1 MLHVVLYEPEI
12 PQNTGNIIRTCMA
25 TGSRL
30 HLIEPLGFSL
40 DEKHLRR
47 SGMDY
52 IKDADIH
59 IHKNWEEFVKENPSD
74 KYYFMTRYGHKAPGV
89 YSARWMGEDTS
100 YDVKNAQIIKNVEG
114 KTRTARFVC
123 VIAYIDENG
132 KGHTYRGEVE
142 GQINDKILGSNGF
155 GYDPIFYY
163 PEYGTTLANVSSE
176 MKNKVSHRSRALE
189 KFLKDWRN
197 K

>member
-59 IHKNWEEFVKENPSD
+59 IHKNWEEFVKENPAEH
-74 KYYFMTRYGHKAPGV
+74 YYFMTRYGHRPPTSFDFTKEAGDIYLVLGKESTGVDKHILKDHLDTCMRLPMVANARSLNLSNCTAIVVYEVLRQLGYPGL
-89 YSARWMGEDTS
+89 SWNEELKGED
-100 YDVKNAQIIKNVEG
+100 
-114 KTRTARFVC
+114 F
-123 VIAYIDENG
+123 
-132 KGHTYRGEVE
+132 
-142 GQINDKILGSNGF
+142 
-155 GYDPIFYY
+155 
-163 PEYGTTLANVSSE
+163 
-176 MKNKVSHRSRALE
+176 LE
-189 KFLKDWRN
+189 SL
-197 K
+197 